1 MPIYEY
7 SCTKCGKT
15 IEAMQKMS
23 DPPLKK
29 CPQCGGALAKM
40 ISSTSFVLKGTGW
53 YATDYAKKGN
63 GSGNGSGNGKRTDH
77 KDHGDHGK
85 DVDIRKDTSSPEKTA
100 EAKAEKTVEKA
111 AEKATEK
118 AAEKAAKSGS
128 EV

>member
-1 MPIYEY
+1 
-7 SCTKCGKT
+7 
-15 IEAMQKMS
+15 MQKMS

-85 DVDIRKDTSSPEKTA
+85 DVDVKKDTSPAEKTA
-100 EAKAEKTVEKA
+100 EAKAEKPVEKTA
-111 AEKATEK
+111 GE
-118 AAEKAAKSGS
+118 GRG
-128 EV
+128 EVREVRFGGLVPPIEIR

>member
-15 IEAMQKMS
+15 VEAMQKMS

-63 GSGNGSGNGKRTDH
+63 GTGNGSGNGKRTDH
-77 KDHGDHGK
+77 KDHGDFSK
-85 DVDIRKDTSSPEKTA
+85 DVDIKKDASPVEKTA
-100 EAKAEKTVEKA
+100 EVKPEKPLEKTPEKA
-111 AEKATEK
+111 AEKP
-118 AAEKAAKSGS
+118 AKSGS
-128 EV
+128 ED